1 MARIAPSP
9 EPPDGLR
16 YVADFLSS
24 DEEASLLAV
33 VDELALG
40 EVRMHGV
47 VARRRVAHFG
57 MGYAYAAR
65 ALEPAPPPP
74 PAIDAV
80 RTRAAALAGVDAN
93 ELVEI
98 LVSRY
103 PPGAG
108 IGWHRDAP
116 QFGIVVGVSLGAPAR
131 FRMRRTLAGGAMVG
145 WEQPLA
151 PRSAYVLV
159 GQARWTWQHMI
170 PPVQESRT
178 SLTFRTLRRR

>member
-1 MARIAPSP
+1 MDADV
-9 EPPDGLR
+9 PPGLI
-16 YVADFLSS
+16 YVEDFLSS
-24 DEEASLLAV
+24 DEEAALLAV
-33 VDELALG
+33 VDGIALG

-57 MGYAYAAR
+57 LGYAYAAR

-74 PAIDAV
+74 IEIDAL
-80 RTRAAALAGVDAN
+80 RTRAAALVSVEPA
-93 ELVEI
+93 ELAEI

-116 QFGIVVGVSLGAPAR
+116 QFGVVVGISLGGPAR
-131 FRMRRTLAGGAMVG
+131 FRMRRTLARSDGGAVVKF
-145 WEQPLA
+145 EQQIA
-151 PRSAYVLV
+151 PRSVYVLA

-170 PPVQESRT
+170 PPVKSART
-178 SLTFRTLRRR
+178 SVTFRTLRRK